1 MIFRF
6 EHDILN
12 THKGGISM
20 SGETVY
26 DFLAELCVRI
36 DKNMERMCAIRRTG
50 MEQLHFTKMIE
61 KYDSF
66 LKMVLNSITNEYK
79 FNSNELVQIEELL
92 QRLDK
97 DADDEIFHLAVA
109 VEQAIPAYTGW
120 LGETVFHSVLPM
132 NKNWKETGIEIYPRT
147 VPLWKLD
154 KSERNRRRILN
165 SYLTNYIVVRKQDVL
180 PFQLDVFYWNDT
192 GLLKKTESGWEFSVA
207 LSPAMNYAELATKNG
222 ETQEGHTI
230 AVEGLKNEEVVT
242 KRILDI
248 FDQLFSKQYSMIVFT
263 EGLGSERLVDAIK
276 ERMSIYPNY
285 YTIVVLPTICKDNI
299 NRLIV
304 LGPGGV
310 TCLQHDKA
318 APFILSGKDGIER
331 REQLKYDNHIP
342 VLITQELGMV
352 AFPICAEFI
361 DPDYYRVM
369 VEDAMINTIIC
380 PSLSPG
386 IQAFKET
393 VEKGK
398 ALKLLQLYINTCS
411 AKAVSRK
418 EQDVPEPLG
427 MVQLPYSEQCTP
439 LCETERICNNT
450 CSKTVCY
457 FDIKIS
463 YKNQKFYLEKTH
475 CLCA

>member
-1 MIFRF
+1 MI
-6 EHDILN
+6 
-12 THKGGISM
+12 
-20 SGETVY
+20 GETVY
-26 DFLAELCVRI
+26 DFLAELCARM
-36 DKNMERMCAIRRTG
+36 DKKNERRCATLRTG
-50 MEQLHFTKMIE
+50 MEEDHLKKMIE
-61 KYDSF
+61 KYEPF
-66 LKMVLNSITNEYK
+66 RKMVLNSISNEYK
-79 FNSNELVQIEELL
+79 FTSNELVHIDELL
-92 QRLDK
+92 QHLSR
-97 DADDEIFHLAVA
+97 DACDEIFHLAVA

-120 LGETVFHSVLPM
+120 LDETVFHSVFPL
-132 NKNWKETGIEIYPRT
+132 NQNWKETGIEIYPRT
-147 VPLWKLD
+147 VPMWKLS

-165 SYLTNYIVVRKQDVL
+165 SYLTNYIVVRSDDVL
-180 PFQLDVFYWNDT
+180 PFRLDVTYWNDK
-192 GLLKKTESGWEFSVA
+192 GLLKETESGWEFTVA
-207 LSPAMNYAELATKNG
+207 LSPAMNYAELATENG

-230 AVEGLKNEEVVT
+230 AVKGLKNEEDVT

-248 FDQLFSKQYSMIVFT
+248 FDQLFPKHYSMIVFT
-263 EGLGSERLVDAIK
+263 EGLGTEKLVDEIK
-276 ERMSIYPNY
+276 DRMSVYPNY
-285 YTIVVLPTICKDNI
+285 YTLVVLPTICKDNI

-318 APFILSGKDGIER
+318 VPFILSGKDGIER
-331 REQLKYDNHIP
+331 REQLRYDNCIP

-361 DPDYYRVM
+361 DPDYYQTM

-393 VEKGK
+393 MEKGK

-427 MVQLPYSEQCTP
+427 MVQLPYAEQCTP
-439 LCETERICNNT
+439 LYEIERDCNNE
-450 CSKTVCY
+450 CSKTMCY
-457 FDIKIS
+457 FDIRIS
-463 YKNQKFYLEKTH
+463 YKDQMFYLEKAH